1 MERLTRYFSDWAHG
15 AEGVSDKGLTG
26 AYCRGKFEATAM
38 VDRLA
43 AIEDILGDTY
53 DLGRLR
59 ELVEAEQEGRVR
71 FVPKVSGA
79 VCGTCKHFERF
90 SGRKMGTCGV
100 KKYASD
106 RHRREDKSRAFVTSQ
121 ANKACKRYE
130 LGKE

>member
-1 MERLTRYFSDWAHG
+1 MELCEAINHAREVAIKFNECSGCRKEHNQLADWL
-15 AEGVSDKGLTG
+15 E
-26 AYCRGKFEATAM
+26 E
-38 VDRLA
+38 LA
-43 AIEDILGDTY
+43 KLKDILGDTY

>member
-1 MERLTRYFSDWAHG
+1 MELCEAINHAREVAMQFNVCSGCRKEHNQLADWL
-15 AEGVSDKGLTG
+15 E
-26 AYCRGKFEATAM
+26 E
-38 VDRLA
+38 LA
-43 AIEDILGDTY
+43 KLKDILGDTY